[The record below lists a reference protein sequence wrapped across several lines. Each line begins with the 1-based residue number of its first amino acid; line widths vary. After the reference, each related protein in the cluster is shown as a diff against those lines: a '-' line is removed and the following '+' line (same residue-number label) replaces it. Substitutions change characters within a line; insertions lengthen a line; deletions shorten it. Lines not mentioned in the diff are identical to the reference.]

1 MDFLV
6 SKPWLSE
13 IGLLLDAIAF
23 CILSIDLIKT
33 MHGERLALDQVQEL
47 ERKVF
52 NGRYGVFAPDE
63 TELERQ
69 REEFEQLQTTRLKSA
84 KADMAQRKQWAL
96 AAIVFASIGFA
107 LQILGG
113 WP

>member
-52 NGRYGVFAPDE
+52 NGRYAGFAPSAA
-63 TELERQ
+63 ELQRQ
-69 REEFEQLQTTRLKSA
+69 KENFDQQQTIRLENA
-84 KADMAQRKQWAL
+84 KADMGQRRRWAL
-96 AAIVFASIGFA
+96 IAIAFASSGFG
-107 LQILGG
+107 LQIWGA

>member
-1 MDFLV
+1 MDFLI

-52 NGRYGVFAPDE
+52 NGRYGVFAPDAA
-63 TELERQ
+63 ELQRQ
-69 REEFEQLQTTRLKSA
+69 KEQFEQQQATRLQSA
-84 KADMAQRKQWAL
+84 KADMAQRRRWAL
-96 AAIVFASIGFA
+96 AAIALAALGFG
-107 LQILGG
+107 LQIWGA